1 MLSVPRSLKSIID
14 TINGE
19 SGTRYIV
26 RGLIDGSLSAL
37 GVVIG
42 ASGSADASVIIAAGL
57 GGGIANG
64 LSNILGAFTAEKATL
79 ERERIQKEKSLLK
92 KNGYLK
98 KSIIYKKAIR
108 ETMICGLIDGIS
120 TTIGS
125 ALPVVPFFLFDIKT
139 ALYVAIGIT
148 IAILFILGVFIG
160 KISKE
165 NVVVSGIKMVI
176 GALVV
181 AVLCFMVE
189 RAF

>member
-1 MLSVPRSLKSIID
+1 MLRIPRSLKSIIN

-64 LSNILGAFTAEKATL
+64 LSNILGAFTAEKASL

-165 NVVVSGIKMVI
+165 NVIISGIKMVA
-176 GALVV
+176 GALAV
-181 AVLCFMVE
+181 AILCFMIE
-189 RAF
+189 KAF

>member
-1 MLSVPRSLKSIID
+1 VLRIPRSLKSIIN

-64 LSNILGAFTAEKATL
+64 LSNILGAFTAEKASL

-165 NVVVSGIKMVI
+165 NVIISGIKMVA
-176 GALVV
+176 GALAV
-181 AVLCFMVE
+181 AILCFMIE
-189 RAF
+189 KAF

>member
-64 LSNILGAFTAEKATL
+64 LSNILGAFTAEKASL

>member
-1 MLSVPRSLKSIID
+1 MLRVPRSLKLILN

-139 ALYVAIGIT
+139 ALYMAIAIT
-148 IAILFILGVFIG
+148 VAILFILGVFIG

-176 GALVV
+176 GALAV

>member
-1 MLSVPRSLKSIID
+1 MLRVPRSLKLILN

-120 TTIGS
+120 TALGS

-139 ALYVAIGIT
+139 ALYIAIAIT
-148 IAILFILGVFIG
+148 VAILFILGVFIG

>member
-1 MLSVPRSLKSIID
+1 MLRVPRSLKSIID

-176 GALVV
+176 GALAV

>member
-1 MLSVPRSLKSIID
+1 VLKVPRRLKPILNR
-14 TINGE
+14 INGE
-19 SGTRYIV
+19 AETRYIV

-64 LSNILGAFTAEKATL
+64 LSNILGAFTAEKASL

-92 KNGYLK
+92 KSGYLK
-98 KSIIYKKAIR
+98 KSIIYQKAIR

-125 ALPVVPFFLFDIKT
+125 ALPVVPFFIFDIKT

-148 IAILFILGVFIG
+148 ITILFILGVFIG
-160 KISKE
+160 KISRE
-165 NVVVSGIKMVI
+165 NVIISGIKMVV

-181 AVLCFMVE
+181 AMLCFLIE
-189 RAF
+189 GIF

>member
-1 MLSVPRSLKSIID
+1 MLRVPRSLKLILN

-176 GALVV
+176 GALAV

>member
-1 MLSVPRSLKSIID
+1 MLRVPRSLKPILNR
-14 TINGE
+14 INGE
-19 SGTRYIV
+19 AETRYIV

-64 LSNILGAFTAEKATL
+64 LSNILGAFTAEKASL

-165 NVVVSGIKMVI
+165 NVVISGIKMVA
-176 GALVV
+176 GALIV

>member
-1 MLSVPRSLKSIID
+1 MLRVPRSLKPILNR
-14 TINGE
+14 INGE
-19 SGTRYIV
+19 AETRYIV

-64 LSNILGAFTAEKATL
+64 LSNILGAFTAEKASL

>member
-1 MLSVPRSLKSIID
+1 MLRVPRSLKLILN

-64 LSNILGAFTAEKATL
+64 LSNILGAFTAEKASL

-165 NVVVSGIKMVI
+165 NVIISGIKMVI
-176 GALVV
+176 GALTV

>member
-1 MLSVPRSLKSIID
+1 MLGVPRSLKSILNI
-14 TINGE
+14 INGE
-19 SGTRYIV
+19 SGTRYVV

-64 LSNILGAFTAEKATL
+64 LSNILGAFTAEKASL

-108 ETMICGLIDGIS
+108 ETMICGLIDGVS
-120 TTIGS
+120 TTLGS
-125 ALPVVPFFLFDIKT
+125 SLPVIPFFLFDVKT
-139 ALYVAIGIT
+139 ALYVAIFIT
-148 IAILFILGVFIG
+148 ILILFILGVFIG

-165 NVVVSGIKMVI
+165 NVIISGIKMVF
-176 GALVV
+176 GALLV
-181 AVLCFMVE
+181 AVLCFMIE
-189 RAF
+189 KAF

>member
-1 MLSVPRSLKSIID
+1 MLKVPRRLKPILNR
-14 TINGE
+14 INGE
-19 SGTRYIV
+19 AETRYIV

-64 LSNILGAFTAEKATL
+64 LSNILGAFTAEKASL

-92 KNGYLK
+92 KSGYLK
-98 KSIIYKKAIR
+98 KSIIYQKAIR

-125 ALPVVPFFLFDIKT
+125 ALPVVPFFIFDIKT

-148 IAILFILGVFIG
+148 ITILFILGVFIG
-160 KISKE
+160 KISRE
-165 NVVVSGIKMVI
+165 NVIISGIKMVV

-181 AVLCFMVE
+181 AMLCFLIE
-189 RAF
+189 GIF

>member
-1 MLSVPRSLKSIID
+1 MLRVPRSLKSIID

-64 LSNILGAFTAEKATL
+64 LSNILGAFTAEKASL

-148 IAILFILGVFIG
+148 VAILFILGVFIG

-176 GALVV
+176 GALAV

>member
-1 MLSVPRSLKSIID
+1 MLRVPRSLKLILN

-165 NVVVSGIKMVI
+165 NVVISGIKMVA

>member
-1 MLSVPRSLKSIID
+1 MLRVPRSLKPILNR
-14 TINGE
+14 INGE
-19 SGTRYIV
+19 AETRYIV

-64 LSNILGAFTAEKATL
+64 LSNILGAFTAEKASL

-139 ALYVAIGIT
+139 ALYIAIAIT
-148 IAILFILGVFIG
+148 VAILFILGVFIG

>member
-1 MLSVPRSLKSIID
+1 MLRVPRSLKLILN

-139 ALYVAIGIT
+139 ALYIAIAIT
-148 IAILFILGVFIG
+148 VAILFILGVFIG

-176 GALVV
+176 GALAV

>member
-1 MLSVPRSLKSIID
+1 MLGVPRSLKSILNI
-14 TINGE
+14 INGE
-19 SGTRYIV
+19 SGTRYVV

-64 LSNILGAFTAEKATL
+64 LSNILGAFTAEKASL

-92 KNGYLK
+92 NNGYLK

-108 ETMICGLIDGIS
+108 ETMICGLIDGVS
-120 TTIGS
+120 TTLGS
-125 ALPVVPFFLFDIKT
+125 SLPVIPFFLFDVKT
-139 ALYVAIGIT
+139 ALYVAIFIT
-148 IAILFILGVFIG
+148 ILILFILGVFIG

-165 NVVVSGIKMVI
+165 NVIISGIKMVF
-176 GALVV
+176 GALLV
-181 AVLCFMVE
+181 AVLCFMIE
-189 RAF
+189 KAF

>member
-1 MLSVPRSLKSIID
+1 MLRVPRSLKPILNR
-14 TINGE
+14 INGE
-19 SGTRYIV
+19 AETRYIV

-64 LSNILGAFTAEKATL
+64 LSNILGAFTAEKASL

-176 GALVV
+176 GALAV

>member
-1 MLSVPRSLKSIID
+1 MLKVPRRLKPILNR
-14 TINGE
+14 INGE
-19 SGTRYIV
+19 AETRYIV

-64 LSNILGAFTAEKATL
+64 LSNILGAFTAEKASL

-92 KNGYLK
+92 KSGYLK
-98 KSIIYKKAIR
+98 KSVIYQKAIR

-125 ALPVVPFFLFDIKT
+125 ALPVVPFFVFDIKT

-148 IAILFILGVFIG
+148 ITILFILGVFIG
-160 KISKE
+160 KISRE
-165 NVVVSGIKMVI
+165 NVIISGIKMVV

-181 AVLCFMVE
+181 AMLCFLIE
-189 RAF
+189 GIF

>member
-1 MLSVPRSLKSIID
+1 MLRVPRSLKPILNR
-14 TINGE
+14 INGE
-19 SGTRYIV
+19 AETRYIV

-64 LSNILGAFTAEKATL
+64 LSNILGAFTAEKASL

-148 IAILFILGVFIG
+148 ITILFILGVFIG

-165 NVVVSGIKMVI
+165 NVIVSGIKMVA
-176 GALVV
+176 GALIV

-189 RAF
+189 SAF

>member
-1 MLSVPRSLKSIID
+1 MLRVPRSMKLILN

-176 GALVV
+176 GALAV

>member
-1 MLSVPRSLKSIID
+1 MLRVPRSLKLILN

-79 ERERIQKEKSLLK
+79 ERERIQK
-92 KNGYLK
+92 
-98 KSIIYKKAIR
+98 KKA
-108 ETMICGLIDGIS
+108 
-120 TTIGS
+120 
-125 ALPVVPFFLFDIKT
+125 F
-139 ALYVAIGIT
+139 
-148 IAILFILGVFIG
+148 
-160 KISKE
+160 
-165 NVVVSGIKMVI
+165 
-176 GALVV
+176 
-181 AVLCFMVE
+181 
-189 RAF
+189 

>member
-1 MLSVPRSLKSIID
+1 MLRVPRSLKPILNR
-14 TINGE
+14 INGE
-19 SGTRYIV
+19 AETRYIV

-64 LSNILGAFTAEKATL
+64 LSNILGAFTAEKASL

-125 ALPVVPFFLFDIKT
+125 ALPVVPFFLFDIKI

-148 IAILFILGVFIG
+148 VAILFILGVFIG

-165 NVVVSGIKMVI
+165 NVIVSGIKMVI
-176 GALVV
+176 GALAV

>member
-1 MLSVPRSLKSIID
+1 MLRVPRSLKPILNR
-14 TINGE
+14 INGE
-19 SGTRYIV
+19 AETRYIV

-64 LSNILGAFTAEKATL
+64 LSNILGAFTAEKASL

-108 ETMICGLIDGIS
+108 ETMICGLIDGTS

-165 NVVVSGIKMVI
+165 NVIVSGIKMVI
-176 GALVV
+176 GALAV

>member
-1 MLSVPRSLKSIID
+1 MLRVPRSLKLILN

-148 IAILFILGVFIG
+148 VAILFILGVFIG

-165 NVVVSGIKMVI
+165 NVIVSGIKMVI
-176 GALVV
+176 GALAV

>member
-1 MLSVPRSLKSIID
+1 MLEIPRSLKSFIN

-19 SGTRYIV
+19 SGIRYMV

-42 ASGSADASVIIAAGL
+42 ASGAADASVIIAAGL

-64 LSNILGAFTAEKATL
+64 LSNILGAFTAEKASL

-120 TTIGS
+120 TALGS
-125 ALPVVPFFLFDIKT
+125 ALPVIPFFFFNIST
-139 ALYVAIGIT
+139 ALYVAIAIT
-148 IAILFILGVFIG
+148 IVELFTLGVFIG

-165 NVVVSGIKMVI
+165 NVVVSGIKMVV
-176 GALVV
+176 GALIVS
-181 AVLCFMVE
+181 VLCFMIE
-189 RAF
+189 RVF

>member
-1 MLSVPRSLKSIID
+1 MLRVPRSLKLILN

-64 LSNILGAFTAEKATL
+64 LSNILGAFTAEKASL

-176 GALVV
+176 GALAV

>member
-1 MLSVPRSLKSIID
+1 MLNVPRSLKSILN

-64 LSNILGAFTAEKATL
+64 LSNILGAFTAEKASL

-92 KNGYLK
+92 HNGYLK

-120 TTIGS
+120 TALGS
-125 ALPVVPFFLFDIKT
+125 ALPVIPFFLFDIKT
-139 ALYVAIGIT
+139 ALYIAIAIT

-165 NVVVSGIKMVI
+165 NVAVSGIKMVA
-176 GALVV
+176 GALIV
-181 AVLCFMVE
+181 AVLCFMIE

>member
-1 MLSVPRSLKSIID
+1 MLSVPRSLKSIINI
-14 TINGE
+14 INGE
-19 SGTRYIV
+19 SGTRYVV

-64 LSNILGAFTAEKATL
+64 LSNILGAFTAEKASL

-92 KNGYLK
+92 QNGYLK

-120 TTIGS
+120 TAIGS
-125 ALPVVPFFLFDIKT
+125 ALPVIPFFLFDIKT
-139 ALYVAIGIT
+139 ALYAAIAIT
-148 IAILFILGVFIG
+148 IVILFILGVFIG

-165 NVVVSGIKMVI
+165 NVVISGIKMVV
-176 GALVV
+176 GALIV
-181 AVLCFMVE
+181 AVLCFMIE
-189 RAF
+189 KAF

>member
-1 MLSVPRSLKSIID
+1 MN

-64 LSNILGAFTAEKATL
+64 LSNILGAFTAEKASL

-165 NVVVSGIKMVI
+165 NVIISGIKMVA
-176 GALVV
+176 GALAV
-181 AVLCFMVE
+181 AILCFMIE
-189 RAF
+189 KAF

>member
-1 MLSVPRSLKSIID
+1 MLRVPRSLKPILNR
-14 TINGE
+14 INGE
-19 SGTRYIV
+19 AETRYIV

-64 LSNILGAFTAEKATL
+64 LSNILGAFTAEKASL

-139 ALYVAIGIT
+139 ALYMAIAIT
-148 IAILFILGVFIG
+148 VAILFILGVFIG

>member
-1 MLSVPRSLKSIID
+1 MLNVPRSLKSIID
-14 TINGE
+14 IINRE

-64 LSNILGAFTAEKATL
+64 LSNILGAFTAEKASL

-92 KNGYLK
+92 QNGYLK

-120 TTIGS
+120 TSIGS
-125 ALPVVPFFLFDIKT
+125 ALPVIPFFLFDIKT
-139 ALYVAIGIT
+139 ALYAAIT
-148 IAILFILGVFIG
+148 ITMAILFILGVFIG

-165 NVVVSGIKMVI
+165 NVVISGIKMVV
-176 GALVV
+176 GALIV
-181 AVLCFMVE
+181 AVLCFMIE
-189 RAF
+189 KAF

>member
-1 MLSVPRSLKSIID
+1 MLRVPRSLK
-14 TINGE
+14 TVLNRINGE
-19 SGTRYIV
+19 AETRYIV

-64 LSNILGAFTAEKATL
+64 LSNILGAFTAEKASL

-120 TTIGS
+120 TALGS

-148 IAILFILGVFIG
+148 VAILFILGVFIG

-165 NVVVSGIKMVI
+165 NVIVSGIKMVI
-176 GALVV
+176 GALAV